1 LTNTD
6 QLRARDAEAE
16 MEQHHAVDEKQVAA
30 LSTSASILGPR
41 PKRLGFPSLGPQ
53 VLRSSPPQPPPYLLR
68 VDRTHHFLPFSFP
81 VHSSPA
87 SFYNLRRRSGQQR
100 PFTFCLCSFYYR
112 GWCFPHWQAKGE
124 PNGLHNVYPKGGH
137 NVRPL
142 LEWFAVAATFVVWL
156 IRALHAGLA
165 GGGFG

>member
-1 LTNTD
+1 MTNTD

-53 VLRSSPPQPPPYLLR
+53 VLTTTTTPLSSPRRSHPPLSPFPSLSIIPLP
-68 VDRTHHFLPFSFP
+68 HHFTICAGVPGNSAPLLFAFI
-81 VHSSPA
+81 
-87 SFYNLRRRSGQQR
+87 
-100 PFTFCLCSFYYR
+100 PFTTGSGVFLIGR
-112 GWCFPHWQAKGE
+112 RGE

-137 NVRPL
+137 NVRL
-142 LEWFAVAATFVVWL
+142 LYWSGFAVAATFVTVWL

-165 GGGFG
+165 GSGFR

>member
-1 LTNTD
+1 MTNTD

-53 VLRSSPPQPPPYLLR
+53 VLTTTTTPLSSPRRSHPPLSPFPSLSIIPLP
-68 VDRTHHFLPFSFP
+68 HHFTICAGVPGNSAPSLSVFLFTTGGG
-81 VHSSPA
+81 V
-87 SFYNLRRRSGQQR
+87 FLIGRRRGSQMVCIMYTPRVGITSVLCWSG
-100 PFTFCLCSFYYR
+100 
-112 GWCFPHWQAKGE
+112 
-124 PNGLHNVYPKGGH
+124 
-137 NVRPL
+137 
-142 LEWFAVAATFVVWL
+142 FAVAATFVVWL
-156 IRALHAGLA
+156 IRAFHAGLA